1 MTNKPDPR
9 IAAKGFLLNVVDR
22 LTKDLKAIPAEKQNV
37 SPMGAARTPLNIVA
51 ECAFVNGRIAEVLR
65 TGTAPPRPTPEE
77 QATKLNAYDTEEKV
91 LAYLREETDALLL
104 VLESISP
111 KRLEET
117 TDFPFN
123 RPITLLF
130 LAEFASI
137 HIMYHDGQ
145 LNYIHTLYG
154 DTAVHW

>member
-1 MTNKPDPR
+1 MSTPDPR
-9 IAAKGFLLNVVDR
+9 EAVKGLLLNVTDR

-65 TGTAPPRPTPEE
+65 VGTPSPRPAPEE
-77 QATKLNAYDTEEKV
+77 QEKHLNSFDTEEKV
-91 LAYLREETDALLL
+91 LAYLQEETEVLLST
-104 VLESISP
+104 LESLSP
-111 KRLEET
+111 ERLQET
-117 TDFPFN
+117 TDFPFG
-123 RPITLLF
+123 RPITVLF